1 MTYYN
6 DRHAAPHADGFIA
19 LAVAEDAAVAVG
31 ELMQGLPA
39 SLRCFQD
46 QAVRAAASVAL
57 NVAEGSGRRGR
68 ERKRFYQVAHASAR
82 EAKSAV
88 RIVVRLNAI
97 DQAPRIP
104 FGIRSAPDPLRDP
117 VGEPASQNR
126 LQCAGLQRRRWGT
139 AAMGHGG
146 EGARR

>member
-6 DRHAAPHADGFIA
+6 DEHAALYADGFIA

-97 DQAPRIP
+97 DQAR
-104 FGIRSAPDPLRDP
+104 GRETVDLLDRAAALTWRLWTGSA
-117 VGEPASQNR
+117 
-126 LQCAGLQRRRWGT
+126 
-139 AAMGHGG
+139 
-146 EGARR
+146 

>member
-1 MTYYN
+1 MAQEGFFNQQEVNMTYYN
-6 DRHAAPHADGFIA
+6 DEHAAAHADGFIA

-97 DQAPRIP
+97 DQARGPETVDLLDRAATLTWRLWT
-104 FGIRSAPDPLRDP
+104 GSA
-117 VGEPASQNR
+117 
-126 LQCAGLQRRRWGT
+126 
-139 AAMGHGG
+139 
-146 EGARR
+146 